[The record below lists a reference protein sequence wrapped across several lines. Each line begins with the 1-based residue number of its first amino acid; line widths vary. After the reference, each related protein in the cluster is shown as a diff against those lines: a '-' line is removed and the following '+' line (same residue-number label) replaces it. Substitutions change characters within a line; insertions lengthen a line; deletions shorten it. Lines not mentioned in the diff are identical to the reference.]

1 MEIKHNFE
9 KALYTT
15 NELIKIISVS
25 RAHFYRL
32 QTKWIALGYND
43 EDYGKLYYGNLVRWN
58 GPIFLKFLNKEIKR
72 EAKYDYEFEDK
83 KIAVSIVKNLDIHY
97 EKQK

>member
-15 NELIKIISVS
+15 NELIKLISVS

-43 EDYGKLYYGNLVRWN
+43 EDYGKLY
-58 GPIFLKFLNKEIKR
+58 
-72 EAKYDYEFEDK
+72 
-83 KIAVSIVKNLDIHY
+83 
-97 EKQK
+97 

>member
-58 GPIFLKFLNKEIKR
+58 GPIFLKFLNEYEINNNR
-72 EAKYDYEFEDK
+72 YDYEQQDQQIAL
-83 KIAVSIVKNLDIHY
+83 KILDMHY
-97 EKQK
+97 EK